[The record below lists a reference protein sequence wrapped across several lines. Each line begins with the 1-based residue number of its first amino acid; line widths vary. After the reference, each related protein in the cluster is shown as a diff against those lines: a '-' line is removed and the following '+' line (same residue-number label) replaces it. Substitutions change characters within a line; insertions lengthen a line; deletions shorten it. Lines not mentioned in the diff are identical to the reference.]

1 MKFIIIL
8 ILILIRWLGVILGV
22 IGEEGGI
29 IEDVMQRNVTLVEL
43 IAILFA

>member
-1 MKFIIIL
+1 MKFIIIF

-29 IEDVMQRNVTLVEL
+29 LENVMRGNVTYVEL
-43 IAILFA
+43 IALLFA